1 MLAKLARLSGGNAF
15 AQLVNFIAISYVSRS
30 VGPDEYGNY
39 ALIISLSLIITAFV
53 TLKGDNII
61 YSCTKVQ
68 DLNEAII
75 NLVGFIS
82 RSVFVL
88 IIISAIVACFDIY
101 LGGILLIA
109 LLLSL
114 LNSVIVVASAYFIQ
128 EEKISS
134 HLKLLLI
141 RPTLMLLMQVVLIIV
156 SKTYIF
162 LCLGKMIADSLVAL
176 IRIKSTPAYHASASI
191 ASIKIFLV
199 KYKYYCL
206 HGTSA
211 SVLNIFNQQLALIA
225 SPFIYNGFYTGHLG
239 LALSLVIAPIGI
251 ILSPLR
257 GLVIKKVSQDK
268 PTLKSYT
275 LYTLLLGMLAIIGY
289 IVAYLAT
296 PYIVSNVWGD
306 TWPYLVEVVTCLI
319 IWPLSSLF
327 SSYSYAVI
335 ISNSKQR
342 LLLSVEIIYLLIR
355 ATVISCYFLYSAE
368 FMTYIVTIAI
378 IGFTYNLIISL
389 IGLREVIYDQ

>member
-82 RSVFVL
+82 RAVFVL
-88 IIISAIVACFDIY
+88 LIISVIAACFDIY

-141 RPTLMLLMQVVLIIV
+141 RPALMFLMQAVLIII
-156 SKTYIF
+156 SKSYIV
-162 LCLGKMIADSLVAL
+162 LCLGKMIADSFVAL
-176 IRIKSTPAYHASASI
+176 IRLKSTPVCHANTSI
-191 ASIKIFLV
+191 AGIKQFIV

-211 SVLNIFNQQLALIA
+211 SVLNILNQQLALIA
-225 SPFIYNGFYTGHLG
+225 SPFIYNGFYTGHFG

-251 ILSPLR
+251 VLSPLR
-257 GLVIKKVSQDK
+257 GLIIKKVSQVK
-268 PTLKSYT
+268 PTLKNYC
-275 LYTLLLGMLAIIGY
+275 LYTLLLGVLSVIVY

-296 PYIVSNVWGD
+296 PYIVSEIWGD
-306 TWPYLVEVVTCLI
+306 TWPYLADVVMCLI
-319 IWPLSSLF
+319 IWPLSGLF
-327 SSYSYAVI
+327 SSYSYAI
-335 ISNSKQR
+335 IIANSKQK
-342 LLLSVEIIYLLIR
+342 LLLNVELVYFFIRTTIIFYYFYYSV
-355 ATVISCYFLYSAE
+355 E
-368 FMTYIVTIAI
+368 FMTYVVSIATI
-378 IGFTYNLIISL
+378 GLTYNLIISL
-389 IGLREVIYDQ
+389 IGYKEVVHD